1 MSKFTDFLETSAP
14 TIASVLLGPVAGM
27 AVSGLGKVFGI
38 DNATIKDITKIVE
51 DGKVSPD
58 QLSDIRKLELE
69 YQDHEK
75 ERGFR
80 YADLEFR
87 DRDSARKANVAGGT
101 QVMLFWLSLV
111 LLSVCLGMEGVVLF
125 KGYPVDIPEIIVGRV
140 LGLADAVVM
149 MVMGYWYGTTN
160 SSSNKTALLSKAEP
174 IK

>member
-38 DNATIKDITKIVE
+38 DSATMKDITKIVE

-58 QLSDIRKLELE
+58 QLSEIRKLELE

-111 LLSVCLGMEGVVLF
+111 LLGVCLGMEGVVLF

-140 LGLADAVVM
+140 LGLADSVVLL
-149 MVMGYWYGTTN
+149 VSNYWYG
-160 SSSNKTALLSKAEP
+160 SSLSSARKSEVIAAQTSGR
-174 IK
+174 